1 MSKRQTCSRLGARCA
16 SATGG
21 FAQNFSASAGIW
33 EAIKCWVS
41 HFCSAP
47 PRCPLTF
54 PLVSKIKQIWKC
66 KMKPLWDNERKESE
80 SEQQELG
87 SGPQGA
93 RGATG
98 WVQWGYFFWAG
109 CRSGLLHV
117 AQVLRGG
124 SGTQLSWSVVPLQMM
139 GSSHT
144 AFVLLCTMHWV
155 QAAAAG
161 EPAAIPREEERH
173 IPLIE
178 AFLLCPP
185 SWWSPSHCFGQSGDK
200 QWKMNPVA
208 VWFLKLEFGG

>member
-1 MSKRQTCSRLGARCA
+1 MSRGSAKRLLWNAGCFVASAFSKPLHLNQVLSLLRALCLGKTSKIFPPVVFKNVVPKRQTLSRLGARCTP
-16 SATGG
+16 ATGG
-21 FAQNFSASAGIW
+21 SAQNYSAPAGIW

-47 PRCPLTF
+47 PLCPLTF

-66 KMKPLWDNERKESE
+66 KTKPLWDNKRKESK

-93 RGATG
+93 RGAAG

-124 SGTQLSWSVVPLQMM
+124 SGT
-139 GSSHT
+139 
-144 AFVLLCTMHWV
+144 
-155 QAAAAG
+155 
-161 EPAAIPREEERH
+161 
-173 IPLIE
+173 
-178 AFLLCPP
+178 
-185 SWWSPSHCFGQSGDK
+185 
-200 QWKMNPVA
+200 
-208 VWFLKLEFGG
+208 